1 MLNENSKHKA
11 KKKYKGKYEES
22 KGESDEDESE
32 DIFYQKFKVYSIDYL
47 CGEKIGQLLDNI
59 QIVCRRYWN

>member
-11 KKKYKGKYEES
+11 KKKSKGKYEES

-32 DIFYQKFKVYSIDYL
+32 DIFDQNFKVYSIDYL
-47 CGEKIGQLLDNI
+47 CGEKIDQLFDNI